1 MGLSLGSLAKAE
13 IQVFAPRFRVAAQ
26 EARSEALSSA
36 KLDEA
41 WRTLEPYL
49 SVRFK
54 EELRGL
60 AEGSVAAF
68 GCHDWLYCNW

>member
-1 MGLSLGSLAKAE
+1 M
-13 IQVFAPRFRVAAQ
+13 
-26 EARSEALSSA
+26 
-36 KLDEA
+36 
-41 WRTLEPYL
+41 